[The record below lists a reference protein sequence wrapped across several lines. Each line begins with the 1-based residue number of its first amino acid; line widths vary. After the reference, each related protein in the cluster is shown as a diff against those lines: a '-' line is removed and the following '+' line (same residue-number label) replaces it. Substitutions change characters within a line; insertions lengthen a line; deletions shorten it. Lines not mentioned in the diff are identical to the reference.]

1 MKNATDILIEALEL
15 HGLPSEVGARG
26 RISEYIKY
34 AIHGDQTPIIES
46 SESLKG
52 WVVISNE
59 DEQNLSDIE
68 SLQYVIQAFVE
79 GWTSGEDLLCRDK
92 NGAEHFL
99 ELSAIDPD
107 TESHDFEILIDDDE
121 FRDIF
126 FKATG
131 NFPDSDEDLDLMD
144 FCTNYCHEIEWEKN
158 VTLGYGVAWL
168 KFSDGFELGFTAK
181 GNVIVAI
188 DQ

>member
-1 MKNATDILIEALEL
+1 MKNATDILIEAIEL
-15 HGLPSEVGARG
+15 HGLPSEVGAIG

-34 AIHGDQTPIIES
+34 AIHGDQTPIIQS
-46 SESLKG
+46 SEGLKG

-59 DEQNLSDIE
+59 DEQNFSDFD
-68 SLQYVIQAFVE
+68 SLQYVIQAFIE

-92 NGAEHFL
+92 NGVEHFL
-99 ELSAIDPD
+99 ELSANNLD
-107 TESHDFEILIDDDE
+107 TKSYDFEILIDDDD

-131 NFPDSDEDLDLMD
+131 DFPDSDEDLDLMD
-144 FCTNYCHEIEWEKN
+144 FCTNYCHEIEWEKY
-158 VTLGYGVAWL
+158 VTLGYEAAWL
-168 KFSDGFELGFTAK
+168 KFSDGFELGFTAN
-181 GNVIVAI
+181 GDVIVAI